1 MSKQDEQLISAIV
14 QQVLAVLRERGVKAG
29 GAGASGGTG
38 GGVPRAD
45 VRPPLGTCTGDYSKF
60 PELNRNRAE
69 LSDPGSAKP
78 QAALVLTGIV
88 TASQLQQAIGD
99 SADGVATLAA
109 EARLT
114 PLANDFARQHPQKIR
129 RASAGGDAVATSP
142 SPAAALPWLWWIEG
156 ACPVVQ
162 KLTAERQS
170 LLRPMSSGRVASSLG
185 QVIRDLAGSIKAKT
199 AQGGLLF
206 VPNAARAMCMA
217 NRCPSLRAVVG
228 TCTEAV
234 EQGVRELGANVLVV
248 EYVHH
253 GPRAMEA
260 MVDRMLQQSPSVP
273 PAMQRELADL
283 NRCG

>member
-14 QQVLAVLRERGVKAG
+14 QQVLAVLRERGVK
-29 GAGASGGTG
+29 GT
-38 GGVPRAD
+38 PRAD
-45 VRPPLGTCTGDYSKF
+45 IRPPLGTCTGDYSKF
-60 PELNRNRAE
+60 PELNRCRPALNN
-69 LSDPGSAKP
+69 PGGAKP

-88 TASQLQQAIGD
+88 TANQLQQAIGD
-99 SADGVATLAA
+99 SVDGVATLAA

-142 SPAAALPWLWWIEG
+142 SPAALPWLWWIEG

-162 KLTAERQS
+162 KITSERHAALT
-170 LLRPMSSGRVASSLG
+170 PMSSGRVASSLG

-234 EQGVRELGANVLVV
+234 EQGVRELGANVLVI

-273 PAMQRELADL
+273 PAVQRELADL